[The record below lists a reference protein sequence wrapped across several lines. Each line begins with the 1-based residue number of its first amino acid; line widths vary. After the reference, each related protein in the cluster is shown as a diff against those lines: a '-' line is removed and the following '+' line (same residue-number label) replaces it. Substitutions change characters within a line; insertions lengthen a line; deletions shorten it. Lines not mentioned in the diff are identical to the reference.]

1 MELDLTENELLELA
15 SKDIDGVDLLTFIQN
30 KHKNWHPI
38 KCVEFLDALFK
49 DKKYSK
55 LVASLLTV
63 KFQRI
68 RSNLLKQVDTLMKDG
83 DTDILKSVD
92 KLLQIVVK
100 FSQLDDEETSDNK
113 LIIRLGDENDE
124 KFIPEN
130 KEDTVQK

>member
-1 MELDLTENELLELA
+1 MPLELTENEYLELA
-15 SKDIDGVDLLTFIQN
+15 SKDVDGVNLLEYVQN

-38 KCVEFLDALFK
+38 KCIEFCEQLFK
-49 DKKYSK
+49 DKRYCK

-92 KLLQIVVK
+92 KLLQLVVK
-100 FSQLDDEETSDNK
+100 FSTLDDDEKGENR
-113 LIIRLGDENDE
+113 LIIRLSNGEEE
-124 KFIPEN
+124 KFKIQE
-130 KEDTVQK
+130 